1 MISTDLEIR
10 SAVVSPGLERTA
22 WRLQLT
28 ILCVKLKAAQE
39 GDVTFH
45 YTEKRQLCE
54 VMPVL
59 ASPAVGVTPL
69 WAGVSVHHVTLLQ
82 LSYLSLASQ

>member
-45 YTEKRQLCE
+45 YTEQFSCGSAPLHRNTDSSHLAQATKGHPWGELTSIGRQ
-54 VMPVL
+54 
-59 ASPAVGVTPL
+59 
-69 WAGVSVHHVTLLQ
+69 
-82 LSYLSLASQ
+82 